1 MILLI
6 DDDPEF
12 QYSAQ
17 QVPGFQPMVAASGI
31 TQAAKLMLNLGKE
44 MTLAL
49 VDLDLA
55 GESGFQ
61 AIQNLKRAEPLLP
74 VIAISG
80 VCSSDVLASARWVG
94 ADDVLAK
101 PITSEWS
108 AAVQRLQCVHH
119 KSGTG
124 HFRCRCGSRLIFG
137 SGSTAFQQIAAAE
150 RVGNT
155 KRGRCPNCG
164 IMHSVQY

>member
-12 QYSAQ
+12 QHSAR
-17 QVPGFQPMVAASGI
+17 QVPGFQPMVAANGI
-31 TQAAKLMLNLGKE
+31 TQATRLMSNLRSE

-61 AIQNLKRAEPLLP
+61 AIQNLKSAEPLLP
-74 VIAISG
+74 IIAISG
-80 VCSSDVLASARWVG
+80 VCSSDVLASARCVG

-108 AAVQRLQCVHH
+108 DAIARLQCVAH
-119 KSGTG
+119 KPGTG

-137 SGSTAFQQIAAAE
+137 TGSTAFQQIAGAE

-164 IMHSVQY
+164 ILHSVQY

>member
-12 QYSAQ
+12 QHAAQ
-17 QVPGFQPMVAASGI
+17 QIPVFQPVVAANGI
-31 TQAAKLMLNLGKE
+31 TQATKLMSNLRNE

-61 AIQNLKRAEPLLP
+61 AIENLKRTEPLLP
-74 VIAISG
+74 IIAISG
-80 VCSSDVLASARWVG
+80 VCSSDVLASARFVG

-108 AAVQRLQCVHH
+108 AMVQRLQCTHH
-119 KSGTG
+119 KTGTG
-124 HFRCRCGSRLIFG
+124 HFRCRCGARLIFG
-137 SGSTAFQQIAAAE
+137 SGSAAFQQIAEAQ

-164 IMHSVQY
+164 ILHSVQY

>member
-12 QYSAQ
+12 QYEAQ
-17 QVPGFQPMVAASGI
+17 QIPVFQPVVAANGMN
-31 TQAAKLMLNLGKE
+31 QATRLMSNLRNE
-44 MTLAL
+44 MTLVL

-61 AIQNLKRAEPLLP
+61 IIENLKRTDPLLP
-74 VIAISG
+74 VVAISG
-80 VCSSDVLASARWVG
+80 VCSSDVLASAKCVG
-94 ADDVLAK
+94 ADDVLSK

-108 AAVQRLQCVHH
+108 DAVQRLQCVLH
-119 KSGTG
+119 KPGTG
-124 HFRCRCGSRLIFG
+124 HFRCRCGARLIFG
-137 SGSTAFQQIAAAE
+137 SGSAAFQQIAGAQ

-155 KRGRCPNCG
+155 KRGRCPKCS
-164 IMHSVQY
+164 IQHTVQY

>member
-12 QYSAQ
+12 QYEAQ
-17 QVPGFQPMVAASGI
+17 QVPVFQPVVAANGMN
-31 TQAAKLMLNLGKE
+31 QAAQLMSNLRSE
-44 MTLAL
+44 MTLAM

-55 GESGFQ
+55 GESGLQ
-61 AIQNLKRAEPLLP
+61 AIENLKRAEPLLP

-80 VCSSDVLASARWVG
+80 VCSSDVLASAKCVG
-94 ADDVLAK
+94 ADDVLSK

-108 AAVQRLQCVHH
+108 EVVQRLQCLLH
-119 KSGTG
+119 KPGTG
-124 HFRCRCGSRLIFG
+124 HFRCRCGARLIFG
-137 SGSTAFQQIAAAE
+137 SGSAAFQQIAEAE

-155 KRGRCPNCG
+155 KRGRCPACG
-164 IMHSVQY
+164 LLHSVQY